1 MWVKCPPFFLQKNCI
16 ISSESRSTH
25 RPASHWQSECGES
38 KTETCLTSSVRHSQN
53 KRHTLNK
60 RPTHVTT
67 KPLKITKKKK
77 SFFCEHSFASQQQSS
92 QSVSSCIRCPWKIK
106 AVLIWV
112 FPTHPAQFITL
123 IRQGDMSP
131 TINDVPSITMPSS
144 PRFLELIKNR
154 LHLTHQLAHV

>member
-1 MWVKCPPFFLQKNCI
+1 MSPFF
-16 ISSESRSTH
+16 
-25 RPASHWQSECGES
+25 PAKEFCHLIREPQHTQTCFTLTKCVCGEY
-38 KTETCLTSSVRHSQN
+38 KTETCLTSSVRHSRN
-53 KRHTLNK
+53 KRHTLYK